1 MFDLRRATL
10 IWSCGLLFSITG
22 LISCDPPVQKKESM
36 AVVINF
42 FSPDPS
48 YYPVLKK
55 FPFPD
60 SFEFAPLDIFFTNQ
74 NKAPVISDSTIVFYD
89 YYRSN
94 GQKLCCK
101 EDTLLL
107 FTDTIKNKK
116 YFFAIGEYVAVFVS
130 DTNSANNLRPRK
142 DQPVSLWGI
151 ELNEP
156 LPPEKFSE
164 EHEKLGAEFVKL
176 DPRID
181 QVYRQKWNDNDSI
194 LVETIQFR
202 NSDQRIITQVYKDM
216 NKLEADSTINY
227 FRKTFPQI
235 AYKEVINP
243 AENGQQFKSVRMSS
257 NGIVISVEQT
267 APELYS
273 FTMTDYYET
282 IRLII
287 RNADTGYIFRDDVLI
302 H

>member
-1 MFDLRRATL
+1 M
-10 IWSCGLLFSITG
+10 
-22 LISCDPPVQKKESM
+22 ISCDPPAQKKESM

-42 FSPDPS
+42 FSPDTS

-60 SFEFAPLDIFFTNQ
+60 SFEFAPLDVFFTNQ

-89 YYRSN
+89 NYRAN

-107 FTDTIKNKK
+107 FSDTIESKK
-116 YFFAIGEYVAVFVS
+116 YFFAIGEYVSVFVS
-130 DTNSANNLRPRK
+130 DTNLANNLRPRK
-142 DQPVSLWGI
+142 VQPVSLWGI
-151 ELNEP
+151 PLNEP
-156 LPPEKFSE
+156 LPPEKFLE

-202 NSDQRIITQVYKDM
+202 NSDHRIITQVYKDM
-216 NKLEADSTINY
+216 NKS
-227 FRKTFPQI
+227 
-235 AYKEVINP
+235 
-243 AENGQQFKSVRMSS
+243 
-257 NGIVISVEQT
+257 
-267 APELYS
+267 
-273 FTMTDYYET
+273 
-282 IRLII
+282 
-287 RNADTGYIFRDDVLI
+287 
-302 H
+302 